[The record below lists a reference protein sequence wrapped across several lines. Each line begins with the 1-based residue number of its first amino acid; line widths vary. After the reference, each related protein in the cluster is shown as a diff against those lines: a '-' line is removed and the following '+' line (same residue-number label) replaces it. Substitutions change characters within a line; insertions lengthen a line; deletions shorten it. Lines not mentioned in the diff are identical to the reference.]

1 MICGSRVQEW
11 RVDLQVATLAERPGL
26 APLLD
31 DLLGTWP
38 RFLHHHPLSTL
49 FYTSVAPRHPGFCL
63 VAVDRSAPAEPV
75 AKAYSFP
82 VSWPP
87 GHLPPDGHD
96 AAIMTAAGDLLD
108 GRRGRLVVGVEVT
121 VAAAWQGRGISRL
134 MVDAMRSNAAR
145 HGFGTLLIP
154 VRPTHKHAEPEVPLA
169 TYAART
175 HPDGLPADPWL
186 RTHARAGGEIVG
198 IAPTSM
204 TLAAPLADWREWTG
218 LAFDTPGP
226 VRVPEA
232 LAPVHCDPAHDSAVY
247 VEPNV
252 WVRHAL
258 R

>member
-1 MICGSRVQEW
+1 M
-11 RVDLQVATLAERPGL
+11 DLQVASVAERPDL

-31 DLLGTWP
+31 GLLGTWP

-63 VAVDRSAPAEPV
+63 VAVDRSAPDIPV

-82 VSWPP
+82 VSWQP
-87 GHLPPDGHD
+87 GSLPADGHD
-96 AAIMTAAGDLLD
+96 AAIMTAAADLLD
-108 GRRGRLVVGVEVT
+108 GRIGRLAVGVEVT
-121 VAAAWQGRGISRL
+121 VAAEWQGRGVSRV
-134 MVDAMRSNAAR
+134 MVDAMRANAAR

-154 VRPTHKHAEPEVPLA
+154 VRPTHKHEEPEVPLA
-169 TYAART
+169 SYAART
-175 HPDGLPADPWL
+175 RPDGLPADPWL

-218 LAFDTPGP
+218 LPFDRPGP
-226 VRVPEA
+226 VRVPDA
-232 LAPVHCDPAHDSAVY
+232 LVPVYCDPAHDSAVY

-252 WVRHAL
+252 WVRHKL
-258 R
+258 RPGPTR